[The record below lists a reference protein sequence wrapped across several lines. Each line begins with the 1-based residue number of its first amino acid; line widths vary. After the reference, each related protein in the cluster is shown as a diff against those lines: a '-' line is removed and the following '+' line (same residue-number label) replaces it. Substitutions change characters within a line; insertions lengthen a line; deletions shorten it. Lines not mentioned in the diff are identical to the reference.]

1 MKAFRNLRRIEKI
14 IIVLVEKAK
23 NLINKVIPNVLTEQ
37 VWNTELTEGGKLYE
51 TLKTIFCE

>member
-23 NLINKVIPNVLTEQ
+23 NLINKVKPNVLTEQ

>member
-23 NLINKVIPNVLTEQ
+23 NLINKVKPNVLTEQ
-37 VWNTELTEGGKLYE
+37 V
-51 TLKTIFCE
+51 